1 MSRPPSSSSEVSRKQ
16 SRTAS
21 STRPSGP
28 SNIALFVTNLRLLDL
43 DRKPDWPSITPRTFS
58 THNAQ
63 QNQKSRI
70 RCVEWALFRLFEI
83 WDVETTR
90 EKLQPFFPPLEPLQS
105 LNLRAALYRCLNE
118 QKKDGT
124 LGRDIMLRKTML
136 DECKGERFEELM
148 LAFSTAVLRKM
159 VFPKDRKTKHSSVVK
174 RLATASTIG
183 SADQK
188 SLLPLA
194 IAHKAALTTTLRR
207 KQQYRERC
215 LALEKLLATKM
226 ELISVRDETACIA
239 LDNGKALEMS
249 SSSAQ
254 STKKL
259 LRENWTGGADW
270 HAVLLDGGTGTAE
283 DQWFKQTFNGM
294 WASTVQVEPTQM
306 GSMQKGLLEEL
317 AFRVDQQQD
326 RLQKWKKM
334 QSDLSS
340 SAGPTSNGHEDEPPP
355 QQNIKDVELK
365 FDAHQRLRLGSF
377 GYNTR
382 DTLPVWPQDNR
393 EEIPPAVKRY
403 RALLYKM
410 REDLSDVA
418 RPRRRNGTGF
428 ERKKPSSSPTGFP
441 RSDHESKAWHALSTV
456 HEGGVPL
463 PNHPTERT
471 PRRGPDSPAIL
482 LDEPLQ
488 LSEPSKSL
496 SSVRTS
502 SRSAA
507 ASTASLIRQPSSPST
522 PDRLKTA
529 DLASK
534 DNTADYS
541 PEEEERLFGT
551 GSSSPH
557 VEANDL
563 DRHHPVEPRFA
574 GPALFSSTSEGVG
587 ITGRTVSP
595 VTPPHIPEAASTP
608 VQHTSSRDSP
618 HPTTSAIP
626 SPSTFDL
633 SPSHP
638 IHAPTSTS
646 PNSSHA
652 SLLERTRQSMSR
664 VPNLHKQRHS
674 FTNHARHQQQQHYP
688 INQFATPRKRP
699 SILEEADADA
709 EAAAAAETSTDSTPK
724 ESLFDD
730 EAAYASVFK
739 SRPKVKLSPLVS
751 PVRWDGDGETGSL
764 IEEL

>member
-21 STRPSGP
+21 SIRPSGP

-43 DRKPDWPSITPRTFS
+43 DRKLDWPSITPHTFS
-58 THNAQ
+58 TYDAQ

-70 RCVEWALFRLFEI
+70 KCVEWALFRLFEI
-83 WDVETTR
+83 WDLETTR

-124 LGRDIMLRKTML
+124 LGRDIVLRKTML

-148 LAFSTAVLRKM
+148 LAFSTAVVRKM
-159 VFPKDRKTKHSSVVK
+159 VLSKDRKTKHSSVVR

-215 LALEKLLATKM
+215 LALEELLATKM
-226 ELISVRDETACIA
+226 ELIS
-239 LDNGKALEMS
+239 
-249 SSSAQ
+249 
-254 STKKL
+254 
-259 LRENWTGGADW
+259 
-270 HAVLLDGGTGTAE
+270 
-283 DQWFKQTFNGM
+283 WFKQTFNGT
-294 WASTVQVEPTQM
+294 WASTVQAQPTQM

-317 AFRVDQQQD
+317 AFRIDQQQD
-326 RLQKWKKM
+326 RLRKWKKM

-340 SAGPTSNGHEDEPPP
+340 SAGPASNGHDNEPPP
-355 QQNIKDVELK
+355 QQNIKDVELN
-365 FDAHQRLRLGSF
+365 FDAHQELRLGSF
-377 GYNTR
+377 GYSTHE
-382 DTLPVWPQDNR
+382 TLPVWPQDNR
-393 EEIPPAVKRY
+393 EEIPPAVKKY
-403 RALLYKM
+403 RALLLKM

-418 RPRRRNGTGF
+418 RSRRRSGMGF
-428 ERKKPSSSPTGFP
+428 ERKKTSSSPTGSP
-441 RSDHESKAWHALSTV
+441 KSDHKTKSWHTSSTV
-456 HEGGVPL
+456 REGSVPL
-463 PNHPTERT
+463 PSHPTEQT
-471 PRRGPDSPAIL
+471 PRRDPDSPAIL
-482 LDEPLQ
+482 LDEPLRP
-488 LSEPSKSL
+488 SEPSKPL

-502 SRSAA
+502 SGSAA
-507 ASTASLIRQPSSPST
+507 ASTSSLIRQSSSPPT

-529 DLASK
+529 DLASE

-557 VEANDL
+557 AEAHDL
-563 DRHHPVEPRFA
+563 DRHQPVEPRFA
-574 GPALFSSTSEGVG
+574 SPALLSSTSEGVR
-587 ITGRTVSP
+587 IIGRIVSP
-595 VTPPHIPEAASTP
+595 VTSPRIPEAASTP
-608 VQHTSSRDSP
+608 VQHTSSRASP
-618 HPTTSAIP
+618 HQTTSAVP
-626 SPSTFDL
+626 SPSTFDP
-633 SPSHP
+633 SPSHS
-638 IHAPTSTS
+638 IHAPTFTS
-646 PNSSHA
+646 PTSSHA
-652 SLLERTRQSMSR
+652 SLLERTRQSISR
-664 VPNLHKQRHS
+664 VSNHHKQGHS
-674 FTNHARHQQQQHYP
+674 LTNHARHQQQQHYP
-688 INQFATPRKRP
+688 INQFATPRTRP

-751 PVRWDGDGETGSL
+751 PVRWDGDGD
-764 IEEL
+764 

>member
-21 STRPSGP
+21 SIRPSGP

-43 DRKPDWPSITPRTFS
+43 DRKLDWPSITPHTFS
-58 THNAQ
+58 TYDAQ

-70 RCVEWALFRLFEI
+70 KCVEWALFRLFEI
-83 WDVETTR
+83 WDLETTR

-124 LGRDIMLRKTML
+124 LGRDIVLRKTML

-148 LAFSTAVLRKM
+148 LAFSTAVVRKM
-159 VFPKDRKTKHSSVVK
+159 VLSKDRKTKHSSVVR

-215 LALEKLLATKM
+215 LALEELLATKM
-226 ELISVRDETACIA
+226 ELISVRDETARIA
-239 LDNGKALEMS
+239 LENGKALEMS
-249 SSSAQ
+249 PSSAQ

-270 HAVLLDGGTGTAE
+270 HVVLLDGDAETAE
-283 DQWFKQTFNGM
+283 DQWFSQTFNGT
-294 WASTVQVEPTQM
+294 WASTVQAQPTQM

-317 AFRVDQQQD
+317 AFRIDQQQD
-326 RLQKWKKM
+326 RLRKWKKM

-340 SAGPTSNGHEDEPPP
+340 SAGPASNGHDNEPPP
-355 QQNIKDVELK
+355 QQNIKDVELN
-365 FDAHQRLRLGSF
+365 FDAHQELRLGSF
-377 GYNTR
+377 GYSTHE
-382 DTLPVWPQDNR
+382 TLPVWPQDNR
-393 EEIPPAVKRY
+393 EEIPPAVKKY
-403 RALLYKM
+403 RALLLKM

-418 RPRRRNGTGF
+418 RSRRRSGMGF
-428 ERKKPSSSPTGFP
+428 ERKKTSSSPTGSP
-441 RSDHESKAWHALSTV
+441 KSDHKTKSWHTSSTV
-456 HEGGVPL
+456 REGSVPL
-463 PNHPTERT
+463 PSHPTEQT
-471 PRRGPDSPAIL
+471 PRRDPDSPAIL
-482 LDEPLQ
+482 LDEPLRP
-488 LSEPSKSL
+488 SEPSKPL

-502 SRSAA
+502 SGSAA
-507 ASTASLIRQPSSPST
+507 ASTSSLIRQSSSPPT

-529 DLASK
+529 DLASE

-557 VEANDL
+557 AEAHDL
-563 DRHHPVEPRFA
+563 DRHQPVEPRFA
-574 GPALFSSTSEGVG
+574 SPALLSSTSEGG
-587 ITGRTVSP
+587 
-595 VTPPHIPEAASTP
+595 H
-608 VQHTSSRDSP
+608 
-618 HPTTSAIP
+618 
-626 SPSTFDL
+626 
-633 SPSHP
+633 
-638 IHAPTSTS
+638 
-646 PNSSHA
+646 
-652 SLLERTRQSMSR
+652 SL
-664 VPNLHKQRHS
+664 
-674 FTNHARHQQQQHYP
+674 TNHARHQQQQHYP
-688 INQFATPRKRP
+688 INQFATPRTRP

-751 PVRWDGDGETGSL
+751 PVRWDGDGD
-764 IEEL
+764 